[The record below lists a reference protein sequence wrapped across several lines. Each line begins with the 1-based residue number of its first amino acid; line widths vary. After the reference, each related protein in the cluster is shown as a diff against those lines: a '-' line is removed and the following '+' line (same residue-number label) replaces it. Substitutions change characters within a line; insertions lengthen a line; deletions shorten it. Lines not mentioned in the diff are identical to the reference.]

1 MKGLIMSEL
10 YTNDVNIEKFVTA
23 DLVKRGKYY
32 FVDIL
37 YLDGTK
43 DTNFKF
49 TERANAENFLNYC
62 YEKYSELYD
71 ESKYTS
77 ADLCFAGAIG
87 LVIGLTFSLLI

>member
-1 MKGLIMSEL
+1 MKGFIMSEL

-49 TERANAENFLNYC
+49 TERENAEKFLNYC
-62 YEKYSELYD
+62 FETFADSKDETKYNKS
-71 ESKYTS
+71 
-77 ADLCFAGAIG
+77 DLVLWFAIG